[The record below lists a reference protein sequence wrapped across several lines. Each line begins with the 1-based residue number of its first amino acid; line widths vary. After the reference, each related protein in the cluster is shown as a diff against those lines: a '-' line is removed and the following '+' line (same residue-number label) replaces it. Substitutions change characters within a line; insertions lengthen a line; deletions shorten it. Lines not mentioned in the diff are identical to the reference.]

1 MVNLRTDQAPARS
14 EIGWAA
20 ACTLVAILVVELFAA
35 PGFAWATE
43 AAAGAALPQPA
54 VGPAP
59 TTPNAS
65 AANPVLGAPAPSRWA
80 RVPAWQKILGVGATL
95 VGLAAVGT
103 PAAQDNV
110 TLKTLAELGQ
120 HPGIRKALL
129 DTPVGQL
136 TPVLWTPDG
145 KLWVAR
151 IKARTAPGPL
161 TFEARRTLVETL
173 QAEVAEKLLTAEL
186 RNLDSEGRL
195 RPGFS
200 SFWGRLSGVWINK
213 DLAKASAED
222 LQDYGPE

>member
-103 PAAQDNV
+103 GAYLLWLDGQKTGAFTDQTALAGWLLVAGGTAASLGGV
-110 TLKTLAELGQ
+110 TFLLLPPIGEPRGHAVAGLA
-120 HPGIRKALL
+120 
-129 DTPVGQL
+129 VS
-136 TPVLWTPDG
+136 
-145 KLWVAR
+145 AR
-151 IKARTAPGPL
+151 
-161 TFEARRTLVETL
+161 F
-173 QAEVAEKLLTAEL
+173 
-186 RNLDSEGRL
+186 
-195 RPGFS
+195 
-200 SFWGRLSGVWINK
+200 
-213 DLAKASAED
+213 
-222 LQDYGPE
+222 